1 MPTATYVALANVTLS
16 STDTEVSF
24 ASIPNSYRDLV
35 LVCQMNGTNSA
46 GGLSFRLR
54 FNADDG
60 NNYNDVVVGAALGA
74 GAFSNNVVNGGHL
87 RLGYNNI
94 NGTSTMVSIA
104 HIMDYAVTDKQK
116 LVLTRETGVD
126 NSNRTGAY
134 IGRWAS
140 TSAITTVRV
149 SPDANSLAI
158 GSTFALYGIVS

>member
-1 MPTATYVALANVTLS
+1 MPTATYIALANVTLS

-24 ASIPNSYRDLV
+24 ASIPNTYRDLV
-35 LVCQMNGTNSA
+35 LVCQMSGTSSA

-60 NNYNDVVVGAALGA
+60 NNYSDIVMGAASGA
-74 GAFSNNVVNGGHL
+74 GAFANIVTDGGHL
-87 RLGYNNI
+87 RLGYNNS

-104 HIMDYAVTDKQK
+104 HILDYSATDKHK
-116 LVLTRETGVD
+116 PVIARETGVD
-126 NSNRTGAY
+126 NSNRVGLYA
-134 IGRWAS
+134 GRWAS